1 MKNNFFI
8 ITAIISFSFMSQLQ
22 AQSKRIFSG
31 NFSSEGDITAKG
43 IMTMELTQS
52 GAKIEGVSGYQTN
65 DGMLRTGMLSVNGYT
80 KDNIGYIRFRDQKGN
95 TVGDGSIVYKDTT
108 ILYFKQTTRSSTLP
122 SESYLYK
129 VASNNDGMSSGVMT
143 SYSGKYSNEGDT
155 TAKGIISFEVSQ
167 KEAKI
172 EGIANYKTFDQQ
184 LNTGILSVNGYV
196 KEGVA
201 YIRFRDQKGAVVADG
216 ALSTDNGNVIFR
228 QTTLSDLLPHYAVL
242 YR

>member
-8 ITAIISFSFMSQLQ
+8 ITAIISFSFVWQLQ

-43 IMTMELTQS
+43 IMTLELSQS
-52 GAKIEGVSGYQTN
+52 GAKIEGVSGYKTN
-65 DGMLRTGMLSVNGYT
+65 DGMLNTGMLSVNGYT
-80 KDNIGYIRFRDQKGN
+80 RDNIGYIRFRDQRGN
-95 TVGDGSIVYKDTT
+95 TVGDGSIIYQDAST
-108 ILYFKQTTRSSTLP
+108 LYFKQTTRSSTLP
-122 SESYLYK
+122 MVSYLYMIET
-129 VASNNDGMSSGVMT
+129 SNNDMSIEAVAN
-143 SYSGKYSNEGDT
+143 YSGKYSNEGDT

-184 LNTGILSVNGYV
+184 LNTGILSINGYV

>member
-8 ITAIISFSFMSQLQ
+8 ITVIMTFSCISQLQ

-31 NFSSEGDITAKG
+31 NFSSEGDVTAKG

-52 GAKIEGVSGYQTN
+52 GAKIEGVSDYKTN
-65 DGMLRTGMLSVNGYT
+65 DGMLSTGMLSVNGYT
-80 KDNIGYIRFRDQKGN
+80 KDNVGYIRFRDQRGN
-95 TVGDGSIVYKDTT
+95 TVGDGSIVYQDGNT
-108 ILYFKQTTRSSTLP
+108 IYFKQTTRSSTLP
-122 SESYLYK
+122 MVSYLYK
-129 VASNNDGMSSGVMT
+129 TDSNNSNMSVKAVAN
-143 SYSGKYSNEGDT
+143 YSGKYSNEGDT
-155 TAKGIISFEVSQ
+155 TANGIISFEISQ
-167 KEAKI
+167 KGTKV

-184 LNTGILSVNGYV
+184 LNTGILSVNGYM

-201 YIRFRDQKGAVVADG
+201 YIRFRDQKGAVIADG